1 MAHSIISCLKTYLIA
16 AQQQGRLFFYIPK
29 LNDSRPYLLRSIRA
43 TARPNKAAISLP

>member
-16 AQQQGRLFFYIPK
+16 AQQQGRLFFCIQ